1 LVQIDI
7 GFEDVHTQ
15 LSTII
20 ETRQIGLFGILPLT
34 GLEQYIFHALLI
46 AICQVRFAKLQTT
59 FSHLWRIIEGQ

>member
-1 LVQIDI
+1 VQIDI

-20 ETRQIGLFGILPLT
+20 ETRQLGLFGILPPT

-46 AICQVRFAKLQTT
+46 AICQSDLLNCKLH
-59 FSHLWRIIEGQ
+59 FRICGE